1 MQQKSNHIFLNRALQ
16 NMSASLKH
24 LYRVSWNFYLLER
37 DSFVSTMWLLSGLDL
52 FSKLVGH
59 DSSFLTQSH
68 KSVFF
73 VQQNSVAARVGEGF
87 SLISI
92 IESDFFYFVE
102 MHSFMAL
109 ETYSKQSTLR
119 HTQKYLH
126 CKLYGPPYGC
136 QRQHKSLI
144 CTKNF
149 SIYVLQYVLID

>member
-1 MQQKSNHIFLNRALQ
+1 
-16 NMSASLKH
+16 MSASLKH

-73 VQQNSVAARVGEGF
+73 LFSRTQLQPEWVKGSVLF
-87 SLISI
+87 QSL
-92 IESDFFYFVE
+92 SDFFYFVE

-126 CKLYGPPYGC
+126 CKLFGPPYGC

>member
-1 MQQKSNHIFLNRALQ
+1 
-16 NMSASLKH
+16 MSASLKY
-24 LYRVSWNFYLLER
+24 LLRVSWNLYLLER

-73 VQQNSVAARVGEGF
+73 LFSRTQLQPEWVKGSVLF
-87 SLISI
+87 LSLKVS
-92 IESDFFYFVE
+92 FFYFME

-109 ETYSKQSTLR
+109 ETYSKQTTLR
-119 HTQKYLH
+119 HTQKYLYR
-126 CKLYGPPYGC
+126 KLYGLPYGC

-144 CTKNF
+144 CTKKLLNLC
-149 SIYVLQYVLID
+149 S